1 MVFSITSFTDVLINF
16 FDRKLLC
23 DVVRVKMKIYDYMK
37 TRTQSS
43 EEYLKTFLES
53 EIKPL
58 WPKGWM
64 QTR

>member
-1 MVFSITSFTDVLINF
+1 MVFSATSFTDVLINF

-43 EEYLKTFLES
+43 EEFLKMFLES